1 MMDDAATIPS
11 HPHRICHLVQDVSFG
26 GVESLLTDL
35 VAETTPTFDHHVC
48 YLSEHDEGAQQLRD
62 AGATVTKLSIP
73 YDSPRS
79 VFDPRSYL
87 PIVRY
92 LREHD
97 IDVIHTHYPLYV
109 HLLGRFAAPIAGV
122 DRVVG
127 TYHNP
132 RSDFH
137 PVMQTMELGTRVLSD
152 ATVGVSSEVEESFD
166 RWISRVLPSY
176 SPSGPVYNG
185 VRVDSFSTQ
194 VDDVNAA
201 AVRTKLGL
209 SEDALVFVSVGRYDV
224 QKRQTDIV
232 RAMTEVVRERP
243 DAHLLLVGHGPLEA
257 KLNRVVADE
266 GLDEHVT
273 VTGRVPSVPEYYA
286 VGDVFVSSSAYEG
299 FGIVFVEAM
308 AAGLPVVAT
317 AVPGASEVVVDG
329 RTGVLVPP
337 GSPQALASAMLEFQD
352 PERRNRFGN
361 HGFRRAASEFDI
373 STVVEAHNEL
383 YRGEPAVGG
392 VPS

>member
-1 MMDDAATIPS
+1 MTHESSTTPS

-35 VAETTPTFDHHVC
+35 IAETTPAFEHHVC
-48 YLSEHDEGAQQLRD
+48 YFSEHDEGAQQLRD
-62 AGATVTKLSIP
+62 AGATVTKLRIP

-79 VFDPRSYL
+79 VFDPRSYP

-109 HLLGRFAAPIAGV
+109 HLLGRIAAPISGV

-137 PVMQTMELGTRVLSD
+137 PVMQAMELGTRFLTD
-152 ATVGVSSEVEESFD
+152 ATVGVSSEVEETFD
-166 RWISRVLPSY
+166 GWISRALPGY

-185 VRVDSFSTQ
+185 VEVDSFSKQ
-194 VDDVNAA
+194 VDDANAQG
-201 AVRTKLGL
+201 VRERHGL
-209 SEDALVFVSVGRYDV
+209 SEGALVFVSVGRYDQ
-224 QKRQTDIV
+224 QKRQTDLV
-232 RAMTEVVRERP
+232 RAMADVVQERP
-243 DAHLLLVGHGPLEA
+243 DAHLLLVGHGPLESR
-257 KLNRVVADE
+257 LNQAVADH

-273 VTGRVPSVPEYYA
+273 VTGRVPSVAEYYGA
-286 VGDVFVSSSAYEG
+286 GDVFVSSSAYEG
-299 FGIVFVEAM
+299 FALVFVEAM
-308 AAGLPVVAT
+308 AAGLPIVGT
-317 AVPGASEVVVDG
+317 AVPGTSEAVQDG
-329 RTGVLVPP
+329 KTGRLVPP

-352 PERRNRFGN
+352 SERRNRFGN
-361 HGFRRAASEFDI
+361 RGFRRAATEFDI
-373 STVVEAHNEL
+373 STVVEEHTAL
-383 YRGEPAVGG
+383 YRGDR
-392 VPS
+392 